1 MLEKSGIVH
10 IAVKGV
16 HAEILGANLLAGF
29 AQPRRVD
36 AYDGGLFGEEIEVG
50 DRAEIG
56 MNVPGIEE
64 DTLSDEAFVIGSV
77 AAHADVRR

>member
-1 MLEKSGIVH
+1 
-10 IAVKGV
+10 
-16 HAEILGANLLAGF
+16 
-29 AQPRRVD
+29 
-36 AYDGGLFGEEIEVG
+36 
-50 DRAEIG
+50 